1 MLHRFLLTIGLL
13 LAASLAQAGEAGRIV
28 FVKGDVQIAGRSIA
42 LEHAVQEGD
51 ELTTGADGY
60 VYLKT
65 VDNGFLILRPNSR
78 ARIAAYHV
86 DQQDPAKT
94 RIKLELLNGVAR
106 SISGEAVMQSR
117 QNFRFNTPVAAIGIR
132 GTDFTV
138 STDQIT
144 SRIAVI
150 TGGVVVSGFSGSCSP
165 AGNGPCE
172 GNTSRELFADQ
183 AGQILQVE
191 QGQALPQQLQGNG
204 LSPDDIAPPLQGEPS
219 GRRVG
224 AGITAGTIAGTS
236 QAMLNP
242 SNVDLSLDTQRSANS
257 LLLNTP
263 PVLNT
268 PPELQRQ
275 IIWGRWE
282 TVLDQAGN
290 IDIVKIIEAKGEVL
304 AITPYFALLRTSGI
318 DWQAPI
324 QGTMGFALKQSE
336 AYILNEPSRSVSP
349 AKLENGQLQVDF
361 ARTSFATSFDLVS
374 QQNERFKFQAH
385 GAVARDGRL
394 FGDSQFASPT
404 NMAVSGAIGPE
415 NGGTAAYIFQGR
427 IDDNRLGTGV
437 TSWIHH

>member
-60 VYLKT
+60 AYLKT
-65 VDNGFLILRPNSR
+65 IDNGFLILRPNSR
-78 ARIAAYHV
+78 ARIATYHV

-106 SISGEAVMQSR
+106 SISGEAAKQSR

-138 STDQIT
+138 STDQVT

-150 TGGVVVSGFSGSCSP
+150 TGGVVVSGFSGTCSP

-183 AGQILQVE
+183 AGQILQVD

-204 LSPDDIAPPLQGEPS
+204 FSPDDIAPPLQGEPS
-219 GRRVG
+219 GRRAG
-224 AGITAGTIAGTS
+224 AGTTAGTG

-242 SNVDLSLDTQRSANS
+242 RNVDLSLDAQRSANP
-257 LLLNTP
+257 LL
-263 PVLNT
+263 LNT

-304 AITPYFALLRTSGI
+304 AITPYFAMLRTSGI
-318 DWQAPI
+318 DWQAPT

-336 AYILNEPSRSVSP
+336 AYIFNEPSHAVSP
-349 AKLENGQLQVDF
+349 AKLEKGQLQVDF
-361 ARTSFATSFDLVS
+361 ARASFATSFDLVS
-374 QQNERFKFQAH
+374 QQGERFKFQAY
-385 GAVARDGRL
+385 GDVARDGQL
-394 FGDSQFASPT
+394 FGASQFATPT
-404 NMAVSGAIGPE
+404 NMAVSGAIGPA
-415 NGGTAAYIFQGR
+415 NDGMAAYIFQGR
-427 IDDNRLGTGV
+427 IDDNRVSSGV

>member
-13 LAASLAQAGEAGRIV
+13 LAASLVQAGEAGRIV
-28 FVKGDVQIAGRSIA
+28 FVRGDVQIAGQPIA

-51 ELTTGADGY
+51 ELTTGADGHA
-60 VYLKT
+60 YLKT
-65 VDNGFLILRPNSR
+65 IDNGFLILRPNSR

-86 DQQDPAKT
+86 DQQNPAKT

-165 AGNGPCE
+165 EGNGPCE

-183 AGQILQVE
+183 AGQILQVD
-191 QGQALPQQLQGNG
+191 QGHALPQQLQGNG
-204 LSPDDIAPPLQGEPS
+204 LSPDDIAPPLQEEPS
-219 GRRVG
+219 GRR
-224 AGITAGTIAGTS
+224 AGTSTAAGTS
-236 QAMLNP
+236 QATLTPN
-242 SNVDLSLDTQRSANS
+242 NVDLSLDTQRSANP

-263 PVLNT
+263 LLNT

-282 TVLDQAGN
+282 TVLDQTGN
-290 IDIVKIIEAKGEVL
+290 IDIAKIIEAKGEVL
-304 AITPYFALLRTSGI
+304 AIAPYFAVLRTSGI
-318 DWQAPI
+318 DWQAPT

-336 AYILNEPSRSVSP
+336 AYILNEPSRAVSP

-361 ARTSFATSFDLVS
+361 ARASFATSFDLVS
-374 QQNERFKFQAH
+374 QQGERFKFQAY
-385 GAVARDGRL
+385 GDVARDGRL
-394 FGDSQFASPT
+394 FGDSQFTTPT

-415 NGGTAAYIFQGR
+415 NGGMAAYIFQGR
-427 IDDNRLGTGV
+427 IDDNRVGSGV
-437 TSWIHH
+437 TSWIHQ